1 VNGKACQASRL
12 YQRKADKNVGGG
24 SVSGEAKSGGGGI
37 SICLDLR
44 TWREEQ
50 RQLFVGV
57 VGERW
62 CGQMWE
68 DVVICKAALGGLE
81 R

>member
-1 VNGKACQASRL
+1 MSGYKALSKDGRQECR
-12 YQRKADKNVGGG
+12 GGG